1 MFFYAAKWLLIE
13 IFFVVVVVVVWLA
26 FLKESRSFLIKN
38 KNDQILIFAF
48 LDLSSKLTRKKKK
61 FSSFHE
67 KENKVIHL

>member
-13 IFFVVVVVVVWLA
+13 IFFVVVVVVVVWLA

-48 LDLSSKLTRKKKK
+48 LDLSSKLTRKKNI
-61 FSSFHE
+61 F
-67 KENKVIHL
+67 

>member
-48 LDLSSKLTRKKKK
+48 LDLSSKLTRKKI